1 MASVQTAAGGSFTVP
16 CRFKFSGTAWSLFN
30 QLVGGLIACMFT
42 LGIYFPWL
50 VCRMQRWT
58 SENISLNDSQG
69 NQVNTRFNGIGSEL
83 FATTVLGLL
92 LTVVTLGIYGPWFV
106 VSMIKFFVEKTEGE
120 TSDGQKVSM
129 AFTGTGGG
137 LFQNTFVGMI
147 LMTVTLGLYT
157 PWFMCRNIRWFYD
170 HLEIDAGQG
179 NPITLEFKG
188 TGGEM
193 LKMFIVSC
201 ILTICTLGIYCFWFQ
216 VKVWKF
222 QHDNTEVVTP
232 SGNRLAVRFTGTG
245 DQFAGIM
252 IIGMILNCLTL
263 GIYQFRFMVRQ
274 IQFQTDHIE
283 IGGAELGGAELVA
296 AGPAA

>member
-1 MASVQTAAGGSFTVP
+1 
-16 CRFKFSGTAWSLFN
+16 
-30 QLVGGLIACMFT
+30 
-42 LGIYFPWL
+42 
-50 VCRMQRWT
+50 
-58 SENISLNDSQG
+58 
-69 NQVNTRFNGIGSEL
+69 
-83 FATTVLGLL
+83 
-92 LTVVTLGIYGPWFV
+92 
-106 VSMIKFFVEKTEGE
+106 
-120 TSDGQKVSM
+120 
-129 AFTGTGGG
+129 
-137 LFQNTFVGMI
+137 
-147 LMTVTLGLYT
+147 
-157 PWFMCRNIRWFYD
+157 MCRNIRWFYD

-252 IIGMILNCLTL
+252 IIGMILNFLTL

-283 IGGAELGGAELVA
+283 IGGAEIGGADLGGADLGGAELVA